1 MTDWRNV
8 SADIFPHSAFSD
20 TKPHHCSSTTNFC
33 THPRPTCHHHHS
45 LSQPQPA
52 PPSTP
57 LSTNIQLRIGRD
69 TNPHFD
75 WKSLSRQTWFRNSSF
90 FHDSILQ
97 SLQNK
102 ILISALWLC
111 LSLTRARWLSLSLW
125 SQEARSRCRRENES
139 QDISQCPLVQD
150 KPDTFTQNRT
160 VGRPPA
166 VIVTVNIFLTR
177 IFVST
182 KHHHAKVLQMHI
194 FQNFVANVNHNRSP
208 VECSGKEVII
218 KSKSIVPGVVYRGH
232 YCGCCKTVGLRWPGA
247 TFMLRLSVAQAF
259 LTPTKC
265 HSSWN
270 TNTNWVS
277 VLHGEAFKINLA
289 DLLPLPLKIS
299 KKSAG
304 FGGAPLHPSAEN
316 LLLWPRKI
324 SPTTAKKVLSDMSTQ
339 GCQNFCIM
347 HWRSIFLGLIGQ
359 LVCVTSELL
368 QLGQKC
374 GQLQTVFHQPARMS
388 DKGMRSVNVVS

>member
-1 MTDWRNV
+1 MIV
-8 SADIFPHSAFSD
+8 FVFVI
-20 TKPHHCSSTTNFC
+20 
-33 THPRPTCHHHHS
+33 
-45 LSQPQPA
+45 
-52 PPSTP
+52 
-57 LSTNIQLRIGRD
+57 
-69 TNPHFD
+69 
-75 WKSLSRQTWFRNSSF
+75 
-90 FHDSILQ
+90 
-97 SLQNK
+97 
-102 ILISALWLC
+102 
-111 LSLTRARWLSLSLW
+111 TRSKKK
-125 SQEARSRCRRENES
+125 CKRENES

-194 FQNFVANVNHNRSP
+194 FQNFVANVNHNRSS

-270 TNTNWVS
+270 TNTN
-277 VLHGEAFKINLA
+277 
-289 DLLPLPLKIS
+289 
-299 KKSAG
+299 
-304 FGGAPLHPSAEN
+304 
-316 LLLWPRKI
+316 
-324 SPTTAKKVLSDMSTQ
+324 
-339 GCQNFCIM
+339 
-347 HWRSIFLGLIGQ
+347 
-359 LVCVTSELL
+359 
-368 QLGQKC
+368 
-374 GQLQTVFHQPARMS
+374 
-388 DKGMRSVNVVS
+388 

>member
-1 MTDWRNV
+1 
-8 SADIFPHSAFSD
+8 
-20 TKPHHCSSTTNFC
+20 
-33 THPRPTCHHHHS
+33 
-45 LSQPQPA
+45 
-52 PPSTP
+52 
-57 LSTNIQLRIGRD
+57 
-69 TNPHFD
+69 
-75 WKSLSRQTWFRNSSF
+75 
-90 FHDSILQ
+90 
-97 SLQNK
+97 
-102 ILISALWLC
+102 
-111 LSLTRARWLSLSLW
+111 
-125 SQEARSRCRRENES
+125 
-139 QDISQCPLVQD
+139 
-150 KPDTFTQNRT
+150 
-160 VGRPPA
+160 
-166 VIVTVNIFLTR
+166 
-177 IFVST
+177 
-182 KHHHAKVLQMHI
+182 MHI
-194 FQNFVANVNHNRSP
+194 FQNFVANVNHNRSS

-339 GCQNFCIM
+339 GCQNFSIM
-347 HWRSIFLGLIGQ
+347 HWRSIYFGAHRPVG
-359 LVCVTSELL
+359 VCNIRTVTIRSEVWSVADSVSSTSKDVR
-368 QLGQKC
+368 QGDEECEC
-374 GQLQTVFHQPARMS
+374 G
-388 DKGMRSVNVVS
+388 

>member
-1 MTDWRNV
+1 MSVPTSSHTRPSPTQSHIIV
-8 SADIFPHSAFSD
+8 HQQPTFALILHQHVTITTPFP
-20 TKPHHCSSTTNFC
+20 
-33 THPRPTCHHHHS
+33 
-45 LSQPQPA
+45 PA
-52 PPSTP
+52 TP
-57 LSTNIQLRIGRD
+57 LSTLFNCGLAD

-75 WKSLSRQTWFRNSSF
+75 WQSLSRQTWFRNSSF
-90 FHDSILQ
+90 FRDSILQ

-111 LSLTRARWLSLSLW
+111 LSLTRARCLSLSLW
-125 SQEARSRCRRENES
+125 SQEARSRCKRENER

-182 KHHHAKVLQMHI
+182 KHHHAKILQMHI

-208 VECSGKEVII
+208 VECSGEEVII

-247 TFMLRLSVAQAF
+247 TFRLRLSVAQAF

-277 VLHGEAFKINLA
+277 VLHREAFKINLA

-316 LLLWPRKI
+316 LLLWPMKNFTHN
-324 SPTTAKKVLSDMSTQ
+324 SKKGVTRYVYTGVLKLLHHALEINFFGAHRPVGVCNIRTVTIRSEVWSVADSVSSTSKDVRQ
-339 GCQNFCIM
+339 GDEEC
-347 HWRSIFLGLIGQ
+347 
-359 LVCVTSELL
+359 E
-368 QLGQKC
+368 C
-374 GQLQTVFHQPARMS
+374 G
-388 DKGMRSVNVVS
+388 

>member
-1 MTDWRNV
+1 M
-8 SADIFPHSAFSD
+8 P
-20 TKPHHCSSTTNFC
+20 
-33 THPRPTCHHHHS
+33 
-45 LSQPQPA
+45 
-52 PPSTP
+52 
-57 LSTNIQLRIGRD
+57 
-69 TNPHFD
+69 
-75 WKSLSRQTWFRNSSF
+75 
-90 FHDSILQ
+90 
-97 SLQNK
+97 
-102 ILISALWLC
+102 
-111 LSLTRARWLSLSLW
+111 LSLTRARCLSLSLW
-125 SQEARSRCRRENES
+125 SQEARSRCKRENER

-182 KHHHAKVLQMHI
+182 KHHHAKILQMHI

-208 VECSGKEVII
+208 VECSGEEVII

-247 TFMLRLSVAQAF
+247 TFRLRLSVAQAF

-277 VLHGEAFKINLA
+277 VLHREAFKINLA

-299 KKSAG
+299 KKKVPPLCRKSATLTHEK
-304 FGGAPLHPSAEN
+304 FHPQQ
-316 LLLWPRKI
+316 L
-324 SPTTAKKVLSDMSTQ
+324 KVLSDMSTQ
-339 GCQNFCIM
+339 GC
-347 HWRSIFLGLIGQ
+347 
-359 LVCVTSELL
+359 
-368 QLGQKC
+368 
-374 GQLQTVFHQPARMS
+374 
-388 DKGMRSVNVVS
+388 